1 MIGVNKIIPIKMNDV
16 DALKI
21 LHECRLNDSKIFI
34 SAHARER
41 MTERGITFKQILTC
55 IEKGVISESPYRD
68 VKGDWRCNV
77 EHYTSG
83 NVVTVAIAFKYN
95 NNGER
100 IVVVTVY

>member
-1 MIGVNKIIPIKMNDV
+1 MIGMPKVIPIKMNDV
-16 DALKI
+16 DALTILRNCVSDDYKI
-21 LHECRLNDSKIFI
+21 LI
-34 SAHARER
+34 SPHARKR
-41 MTERGITFKQILTC
+41 MTERSITLKQILTC
-55 IEKGVISESPYRD
+55 IEKGVISESPHRD

-83 NVVTVAIAFKYN
+83 SVLTVAIAFKYN